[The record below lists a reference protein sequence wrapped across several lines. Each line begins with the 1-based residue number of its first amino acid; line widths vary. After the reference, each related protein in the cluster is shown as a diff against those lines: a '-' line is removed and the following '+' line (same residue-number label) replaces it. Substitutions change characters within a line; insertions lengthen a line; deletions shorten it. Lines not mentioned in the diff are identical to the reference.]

1 MRVFSFTV
9 VFAIYKVEWERERKE
24 KQDSLN
30 RFLATWEK
38 LHAGSEAPPTAPPPR
53 PTKTASK
60 KRQKTLSEERGERK
74 KRGEKMEERE
84 RGVESTN
91 SDEEDIVE
99 DFHFSSSDSDSD

>member
-1 MRVFSFTV
+1 M
-9 VFAIYKVEWERERKE
+9 EWERERKE
-24 KQDSLN
+24 KQDSLH

-53 PTKTASK
+53 PMKTASK
-60 KRQKTLSEERGERK
+60 KRQGNQKTQSEKSGERK
-74 KRGEKMEERE
+74 KEGEKMEERE

-91 SDEEDIVE
+91 SDEEDVVE